1 MSPRRVVASTAGMAG
16 ALVMAGWYGTLAF
29 PLSGTAAAV
38 PLEPEAQAQAQ
49 PRDPRPAAA
58 RPATSREQEL
68 LTATAAAPGDVKQWL
83 ELAKLQEDRGALT
96 EAEATLE
103 AALTATS
110 GSRAVLMSQAGFF
123 TRTGQFDRAMTALET
138 AAARNP
144 GDPAGHHLVATYY
157 WEKAQKDTSLTPA
170 DKLMYIE
177 SGIRAED
184 RALSLREDYIEAL
197 TYKNILLRMKGNLE
211 TDAARRQQLY
221 AEADA
226 LRTRAIALSK
236 QRGMSG
242 QASGV
247 RAGAPPPP
255 PPPPPPSE
263 HYEIDGQEAVRVGG
277 AVKTPAK
284 IHDVRPVYP
293 PEARDAGISGMI
305 IMEVAIDTQGL
316 VRSTFV
322 KRSIPALDQ
331 AALAAVRQW
340 RFTPTILDGKPV
352 PVLMTVT
359 VNFTLQ

>member
-1 MSPRRVVASTAGMAG
+1 
-16 ALVMAGWYGTLAF
+16 
-29 PLSGTAAAV
+29 
-38 PLEPEAQAQAQ
+38 
-49 PRDPRPAAA
+49 
-58 RPATSREQEL
+58 
-68 LTATAAAPGDVKQWL
+68 
-83 ELAKLQEDRGALT
+83 
-96 EAEATLE
+96 
-103 AALTATS
+103 
-110 GSRAVLMSQAGFF
+110 MSQARFF
-123 TRTGQFDRAMTALET
+123 ARTGQLDMAMTALEN

-144 GDPAGHHLVATYY
+144 GDPAGHPLVATYY

-184 RALSLREDYIEAL
+184 RALSLRDDYIEAL

-211 TDAARRQQLY
+211 TEASRRQQLY

-236 QRGMSG
+236 QRGVSG

-247 RAGAPPPP
+247 PPGAPPPP

-263 HYEIDGQEAVRVGG
+263 HYQIDGQQAVRVGG
-277 AVKTPAK
+277 EVKTPAK

-293 PEARDAGISGMI
+293 EEAKQAGISGMI
-305 IMEVAIDTQGL
+305 VMEVLIDTQGS

-322 KRSIPALDQ
+322 KRSVPALDQ
-331 AALAAVRQW
+331 AALDAVRQW
-340 RFTPTILDGKPV
+340 RFTPTILDGTPV